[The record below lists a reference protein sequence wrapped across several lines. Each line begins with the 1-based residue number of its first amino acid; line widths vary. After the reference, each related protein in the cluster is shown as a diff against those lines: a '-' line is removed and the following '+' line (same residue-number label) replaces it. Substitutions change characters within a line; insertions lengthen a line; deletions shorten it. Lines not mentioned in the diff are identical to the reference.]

1 MSATIEDVRDILDTH
16 VQDQDIQPIIDRVS
30 REIDREYS
38 PDDFQS
44 ETHRVDLVSA
54 MAALRIV
61 SSFDRRA
68 SSVKLGNASKTYD
81 TSLVDYFRG
90 LVRRYDPGDSLSVGG
105 VRRDSDRNV
114 ASANNG
120 GLRP

>member
-1 MSATIEDVRDILDTH
+1 MTPIATTEDVQDILDTS
-16 VQDQDIQPIIDRVS
+16 VSDEDIQPILDRVG
-30 REIDREYS
+30 REVGREY
-38 PDDFQS
+38 DAEDFAD
-44 ETHRVDLVSA
+44 ETHRVDLESA

-90 LVRRYDPGDSLSVGG
+90 LVRRYDPGDSFSTGG
-105 VRRDSDRNV
+105 SKRDTERHV
-114 ASANNG
+114 
-120 GLRP
+120 